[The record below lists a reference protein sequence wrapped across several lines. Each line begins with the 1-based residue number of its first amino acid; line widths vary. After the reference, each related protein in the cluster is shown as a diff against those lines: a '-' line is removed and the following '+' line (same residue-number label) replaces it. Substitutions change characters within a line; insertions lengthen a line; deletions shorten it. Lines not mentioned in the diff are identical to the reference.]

1 MPLTRKVTGLDL
13 GKKLRALETEGKQ
26 VARVALASRIR
37 DLIEEGFIRETD
49 PTFHK
54 WAPRTRPYPWSILTK
69 SGAMRRGFE
78 VDLRTGA
85 SLTITNNV
93 VSEQGRPYPLF
104 HQVGTSKMPIRRVIP
119 QAGLP
124 AHWKGDFDRTVR
136 AALERLGSK

>member
-1 MPLTRKVTGLDL
+1 
-13 GKKLRALETEGKQ
+13 
-26 VARVALASRIR
+26 
-37 DLIEEGFIRETD
+37 
-49 PTFHK
+49 
-54 WAPRTRPYPWSILTK
+54 
-69 SGAMRRGFE
+69 MRRGFE

-136 AALERLGSK
+136 AHRDLAPKSCPGSMFPASDFQRLVAFYRSKWEHSGFAQDRIEAFKLKPYVR